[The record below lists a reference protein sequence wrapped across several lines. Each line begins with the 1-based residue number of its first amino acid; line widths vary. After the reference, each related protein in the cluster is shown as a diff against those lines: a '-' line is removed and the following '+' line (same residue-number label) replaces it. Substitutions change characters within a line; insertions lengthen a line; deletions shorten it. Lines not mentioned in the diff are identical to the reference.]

1 MTMNT
6 FLCTVDLQPNILSSD
21 RLSIGLI
28 MGDKDSLFFR
38 YSQDKLYTVKGLFSP
53 EAFTI
58 IEIYLDSLQ
67 QSFST
72 YNQEI
77 LRNWVN
83 EGYLSYLERYNNN
96 LIQFSKT
103 TRTAIPLNKATFDK
117 YFQMYIFS
125 PKREPQKEV
134 YTQEECLMF

>member
-1 MTMNT
+1 
-6 FLCTVDLQPNILSSD
+6 
-21 RLSIGLI
+21 
-28 MGDKDSLFFR
+28 MGDNDSLFFR
-38 YSQDKLYTVKGLFSP
+38 YSQDKLYAVKGLFSP

-58 IEIYLDSLQ
+58 IEIYLASLQ

-72 YNQEI
+72 DNQEI

-134 YTQEECLMF
+134 YTQEECLTF

>member
-6 FLCTVDLQPNILSSD
+6 FFCTVDLQPNILSSD

-28 MGDKDSLFFR
+28 MGDNDSLFFR
-38 YSQDKLYTVKGLFSP
+38 YSQDKLYAVKGLFSP

-58 IEIYLDSLQ
+58 IEIYLASLQ

-72 YNQEI
+72 DNQEI

-125 PKREPQKEV
+125 PKKESQKKV
-134 YTQEECLMF
+134 YTQEECLTF